1 MTTKRD
7 YYEVLG
13 VDRNADKAE
22 IKKAYRKAAVKYHPD
37 KNPDDKEAEE
47 KFKEAS
53 EAFQVLYDDEKRR
66 LYDQFGHAGLKG
78 SGFSGFSGFEDIFS
92 SFGDIFSDIFG
103 GFGTRSRHP
112 GTGASLRYD
121 LSVELEEA
129 ATGVEKIIEF
139 TKNVTCAECGGSG
152 ARPGTYPET
161 CPVCHGHGQVAKRHG
176 FFSISTT
183 CHKCGGAGKII
194 THPCPKCH
202 GGGKTQEAKSLNVK
216 IPAGIESGQQL
227 RLSGEGETGERGA
240 PPGDLYVVIHIKPHR
255 VFERSDKDLLCQ
267 LPISFTQAALGAE
280 IEVPTLL
287 GKATLT
293 IRKGTQTHSLFKIP
307 GEGMPDLRGGR
318 KGDLIVQ
325 VIVQTPKKFSRK
337 QEALLREFAELSGE
351 KVSEKSEGFFQR
363 FIR

>member
-1 MTTKRD
+1 MTSKRD
-7 YYEVLG
+7 YYEILG
-13 VDRNADKAE
+13 VDRNTAKAE

-53 EAFQVLYDDEKRR
+53 EAFQVLHDDEKRR

-78 SGFSGFSGFEDIFS
+78 AGFSGFSGFEDIFS
-92 SFGDIFSDIFG
+92 NFGDIFSDIFG
-103 GFGTRSRHP
+103 GFGARSRHP

-121 LSVELEEA
+121 LPIELEEA
-129 ATGVEKIIEF
+129 ATGAEKIIEF
-139 TKNVTCAECGGSG
+139 TKSVACAECGGSG
-152 ARPGTYPET
+152 ARSGTYPET
-161 CPVCHGHGQVAKRHG
+161 CSVCHGHGQVAKRHG
-176 FFSISTT
+176 FFSISVT
-183 CHKCGGAGKII
+183 CHRCGGSGKVI
-194 THPCPKCH
+194 THPCPQCR
-202 GGGKTQEAKSLNVK
+202 GEGKAQESKSLKVK

-227 RLSGEGETGERGA
+227 RLSGEGEAGERGA

-255 VFERSDKDLLCQ
+255 IFERSDNDLLCQ

-287 GKATLT
+287 GKASLT
-293 IRKGTQTHSLFKIP
+293 IKKGTQTHALFKIQ
-307 GEGMPDLRGGR
+307 GEGLPSLRGGR
-318 KGDLIVQ
+318 QGDLIVQ
-325 VIVQTPKKFSRK
+325 VIVQVPKKFSRK
-337 QEALLREFAELSGE
+337 QETLLREFAELSGE